1 MTEQKNSKF
10 VPPPEEIKDILENSK
25 VVAMVGLS
33 DNRERPSNRV
43 GKYLRNKGYR
53 IIPVNPKYDTI
64 IGLKSY
70 PNLLKIPEEVDIVDI
85 FRKPKAVVEIVD
97 EAIEKGAKV
106 VWMQEGVINEEAA
119 RKAKEA
125 GLTVVMDRC
134 MYKEH
139 KKHFGQKR

>member
-1 MTEQKNSKF
+1 
-10 VPPPEEIKDILENSK
+10 
-25 VVAMVGLS
+25 
-33 DNRERPSNRV
+33 RV

-106 VWMQEGVINEEAA
+106 IWMQEGVINEEAA